1 MKYTR
6 ELTVQ
11 WYDTD
16 ASRVVRPSVMMVYM
30 METANMQCEQYNFGL
45 DKLRDEKAQGFVLGS
60 IQASFIKPLY
70 AYDKITVRT
79 WCRESRGYSFMRY
92 FEIIRGG
99 ETVAQASSTWALL
112 DINARTMIRG
122 DESYDGYFPI
132 DEPLDAKSLPR
143 RARASKNE
151 LECVGTRRIVYS
163 DIDYN
168 MHMNNTRY
176 PDMICDFLPD
186 MNGKRITK
194 MSLNYVR
201 EAPLGAELT
210 VMRHSPDD
218 ADGVGEFE
226 IRTLDSEGNTCL
238 EAIVEIQK
246 I

>member
-6 ELTVQ
+6 DLTVQ

-16 ASRVVRPSVMMVYM
+16 ASRVVRPSIMMVYM
-30 METANMQCEQYNFGL
+30 METANMQCEQYSFGL
-45 DKLRDEKAQGFVLGS
+45 DKLRDEKGLGFVLGS
-60 IQASFIKPLY
+60 IQANFNKPLY

-92 FEIIRGG
+92 FEIVRDGKI
-99 ETVAQASSTWALL
+99 VAEASSTWALL
-112 DINARTMIRG
+112 DINARTMVRG
-122 DESYDGYFPI
+122 DESYDKFFPI
-132 DEPLDAKSLPR
+132 DEPLDAKALPR
-143 RARASKNE
+143 RARASKAE
-151 LECVGTRRIVYS
+151 LDFVGTRRIVYS

-186 MNGKRITK
+186 MTGKRLTK
-194 MSLNYVR
+194 MSLGYVR

-210 VMRHSPDD
+210 VMRRASDTTK
-218 ADGVGEFE
+218 GEFE

-238 EAIVEIQK
+238 EATVEVHEI
-246 I
+246 